1 MNIVERIK
9 AEQLAA
15 RKNKDEVA
23 KNLLT
28 TLLGE
33 IENLSKQPKVQ
44 VGFEFQIIRKFLNN
58 VEMYQKMDVGADRL
72 AVLQRE
78 HDILTGLLPSMVSR
92 EELVTVIREILPEG
106 KMTPKDR
113 GVVMKTLK
121 ERYQERLDSA
131 LVMTICKE
139 QFEI

>member
-9 AEQLAA
+9 AEQLTA

>member
-9 AEQLAA
+9 AEQLTA

-33 IENLSKQPKVQ
+33 IENISKQPKVQ
-44 VGFEFQIIRKFLNN
+44 VGFEFQIIRKFFIN
-58 VEMYQKMDVGADRL
+58 VVLYQKMDVGADRL

-92 EELVTVIREILPEG
+92 EELVTAIREILPEG

>member
-9 AEQLAA
+9 AEQLTA

-72 AVLQRE
+72 AVLTRE
-78 HDILTGLLPSMVSR
+78 HDILTSLLPSMVSR

>member
-9 AEQLAA
+9 AEQLTA

-58 VEMYQKMDVGADRL
+58 VEMYQKMDVGVDRL
-72 AVLQRE
+72 AVLKRE
-78 HDILTGLLPSMVSR
+78 HDILTSLLPSMVSR

>member
-9 AEQLAA
+9 AEQLTA

-72 AVLQRE
+72 TVLQRE
-78 HDILTGLLPSMVSR
+78 HDILTSLLPSMVSR

>member
-9 AEQLAA
+9 AEQLTA

-33 IENLSKQPKVQ
+33 IENLGKQPKVQ

-72 AVLQRE
+72 AVLKRE